1 MLKLNRKT
9 TVFLTFAGSVF
20 SLIALLIF
28 MFLPTSDF
36 ANSIDR
42 PAKDALMVMAV
53 SPVLAFLGAVSFNF
67 AVIKDFKAWV
77 SFIECKPLVIGLTSL
92 SAVLSL
98 FNIGLFAAYS
108 AELFSLGFVASY
120 SGTIY
125 ETLTVIAT
133 VLVALKIVF
142 SVIITI
148 AAIRNK

>member
-9 TVFLTFAGSVF
+9 TVFLSFAGSIF

-28 MFLPTSDF
+28 MYLPTSDF

-42 PAKDALMVMAV
+42 PAKDALMAMAA

-77 SFIECKPLVIGLTSL
+77 SFIDCKPLVISLTAF

-98 FNIGLFAAYS
+98 FNIGLFASYT
-108 AELFSLGFVASY
+108 AELFSLGFVAPF

-125 ETLTVIAT
+125 ETLTVIS
-133 VLVALKIVF
+133 VVFVALKIVF
-142 SVIITI
+142 SAIISI
-148 AAIRNK
+148 AVIRNK